1 MKRRNFISTCG
12 ATALGLT
19 AWPSA
24 FARSAQD
31 RTLILIELKGGND
44 GLNTVVPYADPAYA
58 TLRPRLALK
67 EPDLVMLSDKLA
79 LHKELA
85 PIMPWWQQG
94 ELAIVQGLGYPQPN
108 LSHFRSIEIWE
119 TASRS
124 NEYLENGWLA
134 RTFAGPLK
142 AGSARW
148 TADGVVV
155 GGNSLGALAGGSR
168 AVTLNN
174 PETFLNQARLAAP
187 AAAVGNSTLAHVL
200 KVEADIQQAANGLRG
215 PKHAFAV
222 EFPRSQFGAGIAA
235 AMQVLATQTGSKHVP
250 VIHLQLGS
258 FDTHV
263 NQLGQHANL
272 LKQLAEGMVALKAAL
287 KELNRWDNTLVMT
300 YAEFGRRPR
309 ENQNGGTDHGTVAPH
324 FVAGGAVKG
333 GLYGSTPNLGD
344 LDRDGNP
351 KFSVDFRQTYA
362 TVLQNW
368 WGVDRGATEQVLA
381 GNFST
386 LSLLKA

>member
-1 MKRRNFISTCG
+1 MKRRHFISACG
-12 ATALGLT
+12 SAALSLG
-19 AWPSA
+19 AWPTA

-31 RTLILIELKGGND
+31 RTLIMIELKGGND
-44 GLNTVVPYADPAYA
+44 GLNTLVPISDPAYV

-67 EPDLVMLSDKLA
+67 EAELLPLNDKLA

-85 PIMPWWQQG
+85 PILPWWQQG

-124 NEYLENGWLA
+124 NEYLDNGWLA

-155 GGNSLGALAGGSR
+155 GGNSLGALAGGAR

-174 PETFLNQARLAAP
+174 PETFLNQSRLATP
-187 AAAVGNSTLAHVL
+187 AERVGNATLAHVL
-200 KVEADIQQAANGLRG
+200 KVEADIQHAANGLRG
-215 PKHAFAV
+215 PKHAFAT
-222 EFPRSQFGAGIAA
+222 EFPRNPFGSAVAA
-235 AMQVLATQTGSKHVP
+235 AMQVLATQAGGKHIP

-258 FDTHV
+258 FDTHI
-263 NQLGQHANL
+263 NQLGQHAAL
-272 LKQLAEGMVALKAAL
+272 LKQLAEGLAAIKGAL
-287 KELNRWDNTLVMT
+287 KELDRWDSTLLMT
-300 YAEFGRRPR
+300 YAEFGRRVR
-309 ENQNGGTDHGTVAPH
+309 ENQSLGTDHGTAAPH

-333 GLYGSTPNLGD
+333 GLYGAMPNLND
-344 LDRDGNP
+344 LDRDGNL
-351 KFSVDFRQTYA
+351 KYSSDFRELYA
-362 TVLQNW
+362 GILNEW
-368 WGVDRGATEQVLA
+368 WGINRSAADKVLGASFTP
-381 GNFST
+381 
-386 LSLLKA
+386 LSLLRA